1 MEIGE
6 TRNVYLPRPILDGF
20 WGLLTLH
27 GTDNPPE
34 DGAYLAFQYD
44 GKELWIPILDPEEF
58 FSDNTPL
65 FAILKL
71 GVTWK
76 GESWPG
82 ITITFEKAEEED
94 EQVEVEVYVSSG
106 SITIMQEMVIW
117 RSILDG
123 PDDQLAEYVRDNFA
137 ENHFDLDIEIWWM
150 RDTSITVDGRYL

>member
-1 MEIGE
+1 MEIGD
-6 TRNVYLPRPILDGF
+6 TRNVYLPRPVLDGF

-58 FSDNTPL
+58 FSNNTPL
-65 FAILKL
+65 FALLKL

-76 GESWPG
+76 GESLPG

-94 EQVEVEVYVSSG
+94 EEVEVEVSSG
-106 SITIMQEMVIW
+106 SISITREMVI
-117 RSILDG
+117 RRLILSG
-123 PDDQLAEYVRDNFA
+123 PDDQLREYIRDNF
-137 ENHFDLDIEIWWM
+137 EEDLDVDICIEWWG
-150 RDTSITVDGRYL
+150 DLEIAVDGRYL